1 MARAAAA
8 CHGAF
13 MLSRPQKKPEMSARQ
28 RRQGPTW
35 YVLVSWGDWP
45 SQQVGGFVS
54 EVDARSWIAH
64 ESAGWLSGRYAEPP
78 FV

>member
-1 MARAAAA
+1 MARAARA
-8 CHGAF
+8 CHGAR

-64 ESAGWLSGRYAEPP
+64 EANGWLSGRYAEPP